1 MSDADNPGGGDRTV
15 FDPLSADELK
25 ALREARQQLRTQG
38 GDAAARPP
46 VGPDVGEDIGDAPTR
61 AMKAIPSID
70 SGGVTLDTLDTRAP
84 KVMPEPQ
91 PMTPQAP
98 KPAPTPQQPMSVRHQ
113 MTVPAQ
119 GGASG
124 PPPPIAPQGD
134 PKIGSPGFGENTLMW
149 MAPVKAPEPEVNPMR
164 GAAAAAGMT
173 PTEVPQD
180 TASRR
185 LTLAAIGALGVVA
198 IVVAGI
204 FFFAGGGKPGAVE
217 LVTDPPGATVKIDGK
232 TASQKTPL
240 KATLPAGTYTVELAL
255 DGHRT
260 ETFPMEVKPGLE
272 PERKDISLFPLSDP
286 DKKTVTITV
295 GPVSANIT
303 IDGVVHP
310 AKRSVRVPNLDPA
323 KTHSLVIEAGGF
335 KKVEQEVKAN
345 QLREE
350 YNFILE
356 RVAD

>member
-25 ALREARQQLRTQG
+25 ALREARQQLRKG

-70 SGGVTLDTLDTRAP
+70 SGGVTLDTLDTKKP

-91 PMTPQAP
+91 PLSPQAA

-113 MTVPAQ
+113 VTVPAQ
-119 GGASG
+119 GG
-124 PPPPIAPQGD
+124 PPPVTAPPEGMTV
-134 PKIGSPGFGENTLMW
+134 GSPGFGENTLMW
-149 MAPVKAPEPEVNPMR
+149 MAPVKAPEPQVIPER

-173 PTEVPQD
+173 PTQVPQD

-185 LTLAAIGALGVVA
+185 MTLAAIGALGVLAV
-198 IVVAGI
+198 VVAGV
-204 FFFAGGGKPGAVE
+204 FFLGGGGKPGVVE
-217 LVTDPPGATVKIDGK
+217 LVTDPPGASVRIDGK
-232 TASQKTPL
+232 EANQKTPL
-240 KATLPAGTYTVELAL
+240 KATLPEGTYTVELSLA
-255 DGHRT
+255 GHRT
-260 ETFPMEVKPGLE
+260 ETFPLEVKAGHE
-272 PERKDISLFPLSDP
+272 PDRKDIALFPLSDEG
-286 DKKTVTITV
+286 KKTVTVTV

-303 IDGVVHP
+303 IDGVVYP

-323 KTHSLVIEAGGF
+323 KAHTVLIEAGGF

>member
-25 ALREARQQLRTQG
+25 ALREARQQLRGQA

-70 SGGVTLDTLDTRAP
+70 SGGVTLDTLDTKKP
-84 KVMPEPQ
+84 KVMPDPQ
-91 PMTPQAP
+91 PMTPQAQR
-98 KPAPTPQQPMSVRHQ
+98 PAPTPQQPMSVRHQ

-119 GGASG
+119 GGGG
-124 PPPPIAPQGD
+124 PPLVAPPGEPTV
-134 PKIGSPGFGENTLMW
+134 GSPGFGENTLMW
-149 MAPVKAPEPEVNPMR
+149 MAPVKAPEPAIIPER

-173 PTEVPQD
+173 PTQVPQD
-180 TASRR
+180 TTGRR
-185 LTLAAIGALGVVA
+185 MAVAGIGALGAVA

-204 FFFAGGGKPGAVE
+204 FFFGGGGKPGVVE
-217 LVTDPPGATVKIDGK
+217 LVTDPPGASVRIDGK
-232 TASQKTPL
+232 DANQKTPL
-240 KATLPAGTYTVELAL
+240 KATLPSGTYTVELSLA
-255 DGHRT
+255 GHRT
-260 ETFPMEVKPGLE
+260 ETFPLEVKAGHE
-272 PERKDISLFPLSDP
+272 PDRKDISLFPLSDEG
-286 DKKTVTITV
+286 KKTVTFTV
-295 GPVSANIT
+295 GPVSANIA
-303 IDGVVHP
+303 IDGVVFP

-323 KTHSLVIEAGGF
+323 KAHTVLIEAGGF
-335 KKVEQEVKAN
+335 KKVEQEVKPN